1 MHNAGGPN
9 AGAGAARHADTMTGD
24 MTGSSDPDRSAR
36 LADPMAPIDGG
47 DDPADP
53 TVVRRSAPTAARLR
67 RAAIVA
73 FEDLGWQATTVTDIT
88 RQAGVSHGT
97 FYTYYENKVA
107 LAEDLI
113 RGSMGDLMALASEPW
128 KADDV
133 RGALERV
140 IGGFLDVYQ
149 RDRVIL
155 RTWLEAARENRR
167 ISVRYLAARA
177 AFVDR
182 VSEHVAAVVAAS
194 GRADQPPPRAVASA
208 LVAMVEHF
216 AYCWAVLG
224 EDHDRDDA
232 VASLV
237 LIWGS
242 TLNEIAGFPVV

>member
-1 MHNAGGPN
+1 MSATQQPGATSVDKVVASRSRGG
-9 AGAGAARHADTMTGD
+9 GRK
-24 MTGSSDPDRSAR
+24 SD
-36 LADPMAPIDGG
+36 
-47 DDPADP
+47 
-53 TVVRRSAPTAARLR
+53 TAARLR
-67 RAAIVA
+67 QAALVA
-73 FEDLGWQATTVTDIT
+73 FEDLGWQATRVADIT
-88 RQAGVSHGT
+88 RLAGVSHGT
-97 FYTYYENKVA
+97 FYTYYENKAA
-107 LAEDLI
+107 LAEELI
-113 RGSMGDLMALASEPW
+113 RSSMADLMALASEPW
-128 KADDV
+128 KADDA

-167 ISVRYLAARA
+167 FSVRYLEARA

-182 VSEHVAAVVAAS
+182 VAEHVTAAAALS
-194 GRADQPPPRAVASA
+194 DRVGKRRARTVASA

-237 LIWGS
+237 MIWGS
-242 TLNEIAGFPVV
+242 TLNEVAGIDIV

>member
-1 MHNAGGPN
+1 
-9 AGAGAARHADTMTGD
+9 MTGE
-24 MTGSSDPDRSAR
+24 MSAA
-36 LADPMAPIDGG
+36 ADHQGPRAGRDAPAGRTDAAGHSERG
-47 DDPADP
+47 HG
-53 TVVRRSAPTAARLR
+53 RGSAPTAARLR
-67 RAAIVA
+67 QAAIAA
-73 FEDLGWQATTVTDIT
+73 FEDLGWQATRVADIT

-113 RGSMGDLMALASEPW
+113 RGSMADLMALASEPW
-128 KADDV
+128 MADDV

-167 ISVRYLAARA
+167 ISVRYLEARG

-182 VSEHVAAVVAAS
+182 VAEHVGAVAAAS
-194 GRADQPPPRAVASA
+194 GKADQPPPRAVASA

-242 TLNEIAGFPVV
+242 TLNEIAGFPVVRPPSD

>member
-1 MHNAGGPN
+1 MTQTPQRSPDTPVDEVPGQ
-9 AGAGAARHADTMTGD
+9 AAKGRGSSQTAVRLRHA
-24 MTGSSDPDRSAR
+24 
-36 LADPMAPIDGG
+36 
-47 DDPADP
+47 
-53 TVVRRSAPTAARLR
+53 
-67 RAAIVA
+67 AIAA
-73 FEDLGWQATTVTDIT
+73 FEDLGWQATRVADIT

-97 FYTYYENKVA
+97 FYTYYENKAA
-107 LAEDLI
+107 LVEDLI
-113 RGSMGDLMALASEPW
+113 RSSMGDLMALASEPW

-167 ISVRYLAARA
+167 FSVRYLEARA

-182 VSEHVAAVVAAS
+182 VAEHVAAASAAS
-194 GRADQPPPRAVASA
+194 GRNSDRPARTIASA

-232 VASLV
+232 VESLV
-237 LIWGS
+237 LVWGS
-242 TLNEIAGFPVV
+242 TLNELAGFPVV

>member
-1 MHNAGGPN
+1 MTRTMSAPPLPDGPDDEAASATGG
-9 AGAGAARHADTMTGD
+9 GRDRSGGR
-24 MTGSSDPDRSAR
+24 GSSR
-36 LADPMAPIDGG
+36 
-47 DDPADP
+47 
-53 TVVRRSAPTAARLR
+53 TASRLR
-67 RAAIVA
+67 QAAVAA
-73 FEDLGWQATTVTDIT
+73 FEDLGWQATRVADIT

-97 FYTYYENKVA
+97 FYTYYENKAA

-113 RGSMGDLMALASEPW
+113 RASMDDLMALASEPW
-128 KADDV
+128 EADDV

-149 RDRVIL
+149 RDRVVL
-155 RTWLEAARENRR
+155 RTWLEAARENRLF
-167 ISVRYLAARA
+167 SVRYLAARG

-182 VSEHVAAVVAAS
+182 VADQIGAVAAAS
-194 GRADQPPPRAVASA
+194 GRDETVAPRAVASA

-224 EDHDRDDA
+224 EDHERDDA
-232 VASLV
+232 VDSLV

>member
-1 MHNAGGPN
+1 MT
-9 AGAGAARHADTMTGD
+9 AA
-24 MTGSSDPDRSAR
+24 
-36 LADPMAPIDGG
+36 ADPQDPFAGRDVPAGEVHPVGG
-47 DDPADP
+47 SERGPG
-53 TVVRRSAPTAARLR
+53 RGSAPTAARLR
-67 RAAIVA
+67 RAAIAA
-73 FEDLGWQATTVTDIT
+73 FEDLGWQATRVSDIT

-113 RGSMGDLMALASEPW
+113 RGSMADLMALASEPW
-128 KADDV
+128 MADDV

-167 ISVRYLAARA
+167 ISVRYLEARGV
-177 AFVDR
+177 FVDR
-182 VSEHVAAVVAAS
+182 VSDHVAAVVAAS
-194 GRADQPPPRAVASA
+194 GKADQPPPRAVASA

-237 LIWGS
+237 LVWGS
-242 TLNEIAGFPVV
+242 TLNEIAGFPVVRPPSD